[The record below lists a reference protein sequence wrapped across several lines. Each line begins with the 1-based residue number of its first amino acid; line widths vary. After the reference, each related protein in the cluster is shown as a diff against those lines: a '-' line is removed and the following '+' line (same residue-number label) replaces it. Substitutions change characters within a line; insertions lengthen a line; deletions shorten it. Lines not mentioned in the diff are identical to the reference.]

1 MIPIKRNDRELVKG
15 LLRRIRG
22 GHFTP
27 SFLPPPL
34 QNCTP
39 GAKPRTRRKAAFQW
53 Y

>member
-1 MIPIKRNDRELVKG
+1 MIPIKRNDREPVKG

-22 GHFTP
+22 G
-27 SFLPPPL
+27 LIVPPPPPFL
-34 QNCTP
+34 HPICTP